1 MRKKLLV
8 LGLSMAGVLMLSN
21 SAFADEWKRNN
32 VGWWYQESTG
42 AYPTSRW
49 SNIGGKWYYFDNV
62 GYMVHDKWIGDYYL
76 GSDGAMLTSTVT
88 PDGYRVD
95 TSGKWI
101 SSSPEETIFENFIQ
115 NGEYEQYIADWY
127 ADPAKYG
134 YLDIDGDGKKEL
146 IITSDG
152 VFFFALICSADLQ
165 SGEVTVLDN
174 GYYYGNLRYSEKHHA
189 LVLTDVRPNS
199 MMGDYA
205 FVEINGSGMDVK
217 FHLGWDATG
226 GECYYYKD
234 KTKIS
239 EQEFSEYFK
248 DLKELDYM

>member
-1 MRKKLLV
+1 
-8 LGLSMAGVLMLSN
+8 MAGVLVLSN
-21 SAFADEWKRNN
+21 IAFAGEWKRNN

-49 SNIGGKWYYFDNV
+49 SNIGEKWYYFDNV

-95 TSGKWI
+95 ASGKWI
-101 SSSPEETIFENFIQ
+101 YSSPEETIFGNFIQ
-115 NGEYEQYIADWY
+115 NGEYKQYIADWY

-152 VFFFALICSADLQ
+152 VFFM
-165 SGEVTVLDN
+165 
-174 GYYYGNLRYSEKHHA
+174 H
-189 LVLTDVRPNS
+189 
-199 MMGDYA
+199 
-205 FVEINGSGMDVK
+205 
-217 FHLGWDATG
+217 
-226 GECYYYKD
+226 
-234 KTKIS
+234 
-239 EQEFSEYFK
+239 
-248 DLKELDYM
+248 

>member
-1 MRKKLLV
+1 
-8 LGLSMAGVLMLSN
+8 
-21 SAFADEWKRNN
+21 
-32 VGWWYQESTG
+32 
-42 AYPTSRW
+42 
-49 SNIGGKWYYFDNV
+49 
-62 GYMVHDKWIGDYYL
+62 
-76 GSDGAMLTSTVT
+76 MLTSIVT
-88 PDGYRVD
+88 PAGYRVD
-95 TSGKWI
+95 ASGKWI
-101 SSSPEETIFENFIQ
+101 YSSPEETIFGNFIQ
-115 NGEYEQYIADWY
+115 NGEYKQYIADWY

-152 VFFFALICSADLQ
+152 DFFYALICSADLQ

-174 GYYYGNLRYSEKHHA
+174 GYYYGSLRYSEKHHA

-217 FHLGWDATG
+217 FHLGWDATE
-226 GECYYYKD
+226 GERYYKD

>member
-1 MRKKLLV
+1 MIV
-8 LGLSMAGVLMLSN
+8 LGLSMAGVLVLSN
-21 SAFADEWKRNN
+21 IAFAGEWKRNN

-42 AYPTSRW
+42 TYPMSRW

-88 PDGYRVD
+88 LDGYRVD
-95 TSGKWI
+95 ASGKWI
-101 SSSPEETIFENFIQ
+101 YSSPEETIFGNFIQ
-115 NGEYEQYIADWY
+115 NGEYKQYIADWY

-152 VFFFALICSADLQ
+152 VFFYALICSADLQ

-174 GYYYGNLRYSEKHHA
+174 GYYYGSLRYSEKHHA

-217 FHLGWDATG
+217 FHLGWDATE
-226 GECYYYKD
+226 GERYYKD

>member
-1 MRKKLLV
+1 M
-8 LGLSMAGVLMLSN
+8 
-21 SAFADEWKRNN
+21 
-32 VGWWYQESTG
+32 
-42 AYPTSRW
+42 SRW

-95 TSGKWI
+95 ASGKWI
-101 SSSPEETIFENFIQ
+101 YSSPEETIFGNFIQ
-115 NGEYEQYIADWY
+115 NGEYKQYIADWY

-152 VFFFALICSADLQ
+152 VFFYALICSADLQ

-174 GYYYGNLRYSEKHHA
+174 GYYYGSLRYSEKHHA

-217 FHLGWDATG
+217 FHLGWDATE
-226 GECYYYKD
+226 GERYYKG

>member
-1 MRKKLLV
+1 
-8 LGLSMAGVLMLSN
+8 
-21 SAFADEWKRNN
+21 
-32 VGWWYQESTG
+32 
-42 AYPTSRW
+42 
-49 SNIGGKWYYFDNV
+49 
-62 GYMVHDKWIGDYYL
+62 MVHDKWIGDYYL

-95 TSGKWI
+95 ASGKWI
-101 SSSPEETIFENFIQ
+101 YSSPEETIFGNFIQ
-115 NGEYEQYIADWY
+115 NGEYKQYIADWY

-152 VFFFALICSADLQ
+152 VFFYALICSADLQ

-174 GYYYGNLRYSEKHHA
+174 GYYYGSLRYSEKHHA

-199 MMGDYA
+199 MMVDYA

-217 FHLGWDATG
+217 FHLGWDATE
-226 GECYYYKD
+226 GERYYKD

>member
-1 MRKKLLV
+1 M
-8 LGLSMAGVLMLSN
+8 
-21 SAFADEWKRNN
+21 
-32 VGWWYQESTG
+32 
-42 AYPTSRW
+42 SRW

-76 GSDGAMLTSTVT
+76 GSDGTMLTSTVT

-95 TSGKWI
+95 ASGKWI
-101 SSSPEETIFENFIQ
+101 YSSPEETIFGNFIQ
-115 NGEYEQYIADWY
+115 NGEYKQYIADWY

-152 VFFFALICSADLQ
+152 VFFYALICSADLQ

-174 GYYYGNLRYSEKHHA
+174 GYYYGSLRYSEKHHA

-217 FHLGWDATG
+217 FHLGWDATE
-226 GECYYYKD
+226 GERYYKD

>member
-1 MRKKLLV
+1 
-8 LGLSMAGVLMLSN
+8 
-21 SAFADEWKRNN
+21 
-32 VGWWYQESTG
+32 
-42 AYPTSRW
+42 
-49 SNIGGKWYYFDNV
+49 
-62 GYMVHDKWIGDYYL
+62 MVHDKWIGDYYL
-76 GSDGAMLTSTVT
+76 GSDGAMLASTVT

-95 TSGKWI
+95 ASGKWI
-101 SSSPEETIFENFIQ
+101 YSSPEETIFGNFIQ
-115 NGEYEQYIADWY
+115 NGEYKQYIADWY

-152 VFFFALICSADLQ
+152 VFFYALICSADLQ

-174 GYYYGNLRYSEKHHA
+174 GYYYGSLRYSEKHHA

-217 FHLGWDATG
+217 FHLGWDATE
-226 GECYYYKD
+226 GERYYKD

>member
-1 MRKKLLV
+1 MSAGGIRKV
-8 LGLSMAGVLMLSN
+8 
-21 SAFADEWKRNN
+21 
-32 VGWWYQESTG
+32 QEHTRRDDG
-42 AYPTSRW
+42 AIQAK
-49 SNIGGKWYYFDNV
+49 NGIIIDNV
-62 GYMVHDKWIGDYYL
+62 GYMVHDKWIRDYYL

-95 TSGKWI
+95 
-101 SSSPEETIFENFIQ
+101 
-115 NGEYEQYIADWY
+115 A
-127 ADPAKYG
+127 
-134 YLDIDGDGKKEL
+134 
-146 IITSDG
+146 
-152 VFFFALICSADLQ
+152 
-165 SGEVTVLDN
+165 
-174 GYYYGNLRYSEKHHA
+174 SEKHHA

-217 FHLGWDATG
+217 FHLGWDATE
-226 GECYYYKD
+226 GERYYKD

>member
-1 MRKKLLV
+1 MIV
-8 LGLSMAGVLMLSN
+8 LGLSVAGVLMLSN
-21 SAFADEWKRNN
+21 IAFAGEWKRNN

-49 SNIGGKWYYFDNV
+49 SNIGEKWYYFDNV

-76 GSDGAMLTSTVT
+76 GSDGTMLTSIVT
-88 PDGYRVD
+88 PAGYRVD
-95 TSGKWI
+95 ASGKWI
-101 SSSPEETIFENFIQ
+101 YSSPEETIFGNFIQ
-115 NGEYEQYIADWY
+115 NGEYKQYIADWY

-152 VFFFALICSADLQ
+152 VFFYALICSADLQ

-174 GYYYGNLRYSEKHHA
+174 GYYYGSLRYSEKHHA

-217 FHLGWDATG
+217 FHLGWDATE
-226 GECYYYKD
+226 GERYYKD

>member
-1 MRKKLLV
+1 M
-8 LGLSMAGVLMLSN
+8 
-21 SAFADEWKRNN
+21 
-32 VGWWYQESTG
+32 
-42 AYPTSRW
+42 SRW

-76 GSDGAMLTSTVT
+76 GSDGTMLTSTVT

-95 TSGKWI
+95 ASEKWI
-101 SSSPEETIFENFIQ
+101 YSSPEETIFGNYIQ
-115 NGEYEQYIADWY
+115 NGEYKQYIADWY

-152 VFFFALICSADLQ
+152 VFFYALICSADLQ

-174 GYYYGNLRYSEKHHA
+174 GYYYGSLRYSEKHHA

-217 FHLGWDATG
+217 FHLGWDATE
-226 GECYYYKD
+226 GERYYKD

>member
-1 MRKKLLV
+1 MGMEKK
-8 LGLSMAGVLMLSN
+8 
-21 SAFADEWKRNN
+21 
-32 VGWWYQESTG
+32 
-42 AYPTSRW
+42 
-49 SNIGGKWYYFDNV
+49 
-62 GYMVHDKWIGDYYL
+62 
-76 GSDGAMLTSTVT
+76 
-88 PDGYRVD
+88 
-95 TSGKWI
+95 
-101 SSSPEETIFENFIQ
+101 
-115 NGEYEQYIADWY
+115 
-127 ADPAKYG
+127 
-134 YLDIDGDGKKEL
+134 L

-152 VFFFALICSADLQ
+152 VFFYALICSADLQ

-174 GYYYGNLRYSEKHHA
+174 GYYYGSLRYSEKHHA

-217 FHLGWDATG
+217 FHLGWDATE
-226 GECYYYKD
+226 GERYYKD

>member
-1 MRKKLLV
+1 MIV
-8 LGLSMAGVLMLSN
+8 LGLSMAGVLVLSN
-21 SAFADEWKRNN
+21 IAFAGEWKRNN

-49 SNIGGKWYYFDNV
+49 SNIGEKWYYFDNV

-95 TSGKWI
+95 ASGKWI
-101 SSSPEETIFENFIQ
+101 YSSPEETIFGNFIQ
-115 NGEYEQYIADWY
+115 NGEYKQYIADWY

-152 VFFFALICSADLQ
+152 VFFYALICSADLQ

-174 GYYYGNLRYSEKHHA
+174 GYYYGSLRYSEKHHA

-217 FHLGWDATG
+217 FHLGWDATE
-226 GECYYYKD
+226 GERYYKD

>member
-1 MRKKLLV
+1 
-8 LGLSMAGVLMLSN
+8 MLSN
-21 SAFADEWKRNN
+21 IAFAGEWKRNN

-49 SNIGGKWYYFDNV
+49 SNIGEKWYYFDNV

-76 GSDGAMLTSTVT
+76 GSDGTMLTSIVT
-88 PDGYRVD
+88 PAGYRVD
-95 TSGKWI
+95 ASGKWI
-101 SSSPEETIFENFIQ
+101 YSSPEETIFGNFIQ
-115 NGEYEQYIADWY
+115 NGEYKQYIADWY

-152 VFFFALICSADLQ
+152 VFFYALICSADLQ

-174 GYYYGNLRYSEKHHA
+174 GYYYGSLRYSEKHHA

-217 FHLGWDATG
+217 FHLGWDATE
-226 GECYYYKD
+226 GERYYKD

>member
-1 MRKKLLV
+1 
-8 LGLSMAGVLMLSN
+8 
-21 SAFADEWKRNN
+21 
-32 VGWWYQESTG
+32 
-42 AYPTSRW
+42 
-49 SNIGGKWYYFDNV
+49 
-62 GYMVHDKWIGDYYL
+62 MVHDKWIGDYYL
-76 GSDGAMLTSTVT
+76 GSDGAMLTSIVT
-88 PDGYRVD
+88 PAGYRVD
-95 TSGKWI
+95 ASGKWI
-101 SSSPEETIFENFIQ
+101 YSSPEETIFGNFIQ
-115 NGEYEQYIADWY
+115 NGEYKQYIADWY

-152 VFFFALICSADLQ
+152 VFFYALICSADLQ

-174 GYYYGNLRYSEKHHA
+174 GYYYGSLRYSEKHHA

-217 FHLGWDATG
+217 FHLGWDATE
-226 GECYYYKD
+226 GERYYKD

>member
-1 MRKKLLV
+1 MIV
-8 LGLSMAGVLMLSN
+8 LGLSMAGVLVLSN
-21 SAFADEWKRNN
+21 IAFAGEWKRNN

-49 SNIGGKWYYFDNV
+49 SNIGEKWYYFDNV

-95 TSGKWI
+95 ASGKWI
-101 SSSPEETIFENFIQ
+101 YSSPEETIFGNFIQ
-115 NGEYEQYIADWY
+115 NGEYKQYIADWY

-134 YLDIDGDGKKEL
+134 YFDIAGDGNKEL

-152 VFFFALICSADLQ
+152 VFFYALICSADLQ

-174 GYYYGNLRYSEKHHA
+174 GYYYGSLRYSEKHHA

-217 FHLGWDATG
+217 FHLGWDATE
-226 GECYYYKD
+226 GERYYKD

>member
-1 MRKKLLV
+1 
-8 LGLSMAGVLMLSN
+8 
-21 SAFADEWKRNN
+21 
-32 VGWWYQESTG
+32 
-42 AYPTSRW
+42 
-49 SNIGGKWYYFDNV
+49 
-62 GYMVHDKWIGDYYL
+62 MVHDKQIGDYYL
-76 GSDGAMLTSTVT
+76 GSDGTMLTSIVT
-88 PDGYRVD
+88 PAGYRVD
-95 TSGKWI
+95 ASGKWI
-101 SSSPEETIFENFIQ
+101 YSSPEETIFGNFIQ
-115 NGEYEQYIADWY
+115 NGEYKQYIADWY

-134 YLDIDGDGKKEL
+134 YLDIDGDGKKKL

-152 VFFFALICSADLQ
+152 VFFYALICSADLQ

-174 GYYYGNLRYSEKHHA
+174 GYYYGSLRYSEKHHA

-217 FHLGWDATG
+217 FHLGWDATE
-226 GECYYYKD
+226 GERYYKD

>member
-1 MRKKLLV
+1 
-8 LGLSMAGVLMLSN
+8 
-21 SAFADEWKRNN
+21 
-32 VGWWYQESTG
+32 
-42 AYPTSRW
+42 
-49 SNIGGKWYYFDNV
+49 
-62 GYMVHDKWIGDYYL
+62 MVHDKWIGDYYL

-95 TSGKWI
+95 ASGKWI
-101 SSSPEETIFENFIQ
+101 YSSPEETIFGNFIQ
-115 NGEYEQYIADWY
+115 NGEYKQYIADWY

-152 VFFFALICSADLQ
+152 VFFYALICSADLQ

-174 GYYYGNLRYSEKHHA
+174 GYYYGSLRYSEKHHA

-217 FHLGWDATG
+217 FHLGWDATE
-226 GECYYYKD
+226 GERYYKD

>member
-1 MRKKLLV
+1 
-8 LGLSMAGVLMLSN
+8 
-21 SAFADEWKRNN
+21 
-32 VGWWYQESTG
+32 
-42 AYPTSRW
+42 
-49 SNIGGKWYYFDNV
+49 
-62 GYMVHDKWIGDYYL
+62 
-76 GSDGAMLTSTVT
+76 MLTSIVT
-88 PDGYRVD
+88 PAGYRVD
-95 TSGKWI
+95 ASGKWI
-101 SSSPEETIFENFIQ
+101 YSSPEETIFGNFIQ
-115 NGEYEQYIADWY
+115 NGEYKQYIADWY

-152 VFFFALICSADLQ
+152 VFFYALICSADLQ

-174 GYYYGNLRYSEKHHA
+174 GYYYGNVGYMVHDKWIGDYYLGSDGTMLTSTVTPDGYRVDASEKHHA

-217 FHLGWDATG
+217 FHLGWDATE
-226 GECYYYKD
+226 GERYYKD

>member
-1 MRKKLLV
+1 MSAGGIRKI
-8 LGLSMAGVLMLSN
+8 
-21 SAFADEWKRNN
+21 
-32 VGWWYQESTG
+32 QEHTRRDDG
-42 AYPTSRW
+42 AIQAK
-49 SNIGGKWYYFDNV
+49 NGIIIDNV

-76 GSDGAMLTSTVT
+76 GSDGAVLTSTVT

-95 TSGKWI
+95 
-101 SSSPEETIFENFIQ
+101 
-115 NGEYEQYIADWY
+115 A
-127 ADPAKYG
+127 
-134 YLDIDGDGKKEL
+134 
-146 IITSDG
+146 
-152 VFFFALICSADLQ
+152 
-165 SGEVTVLDN
+165 
-174 GYYYGNLRYSEKHHA
+174 SEKHHA
-189 LVLTDVRPNS
+189 SVLTDVRPNS

>member
-1 MRKKLLV
+1 MEQYRRK
-8 LGLSMAGVLMLSN
+8 
-21 SAFADEWKRNN
+21 WC
-32 VGWWYQESTG
+32 
-42 AYPTSRW
+42 
-49 SNIGGKWYYFDNV
+49 YFDNV

-95 TSGKWI
+95 ASG
-101 SSSPEETIFENFIQ
+101 
-115 NGEYEQYIADWY
+115 
-127 ADPAKYG
+127 
-134 YLDIDGDGKKEL
+134 
-146 IITSDG
+146 
-152 VFFFALICSADLQ
+152 
-165 SGEVTVLDN
+165 
-174 GYYYGNLRYSEKHHA
+174 KHHA

-199 MMGDYA
+199 MMVDYA

-217 FHLGWDATG
+217 FHLGWDATE
-226 GECYYYKD
+226 GERYYKD

>member
-1 MRKKLLV
+1 
-8 LGLSMAGVLMLSN
+8 
-21 SAFADEWKRNN
+21 
-32 VGWWYQESTG
+32 
-42 AYPTSRW
+42 
-49 SNIGGKWYYFDNV
+49 
-62 GYMVHDKWIGDYYL
+62 MVHDKWIGDYYL
-76 GSDGAMLTSTVT
+76 GSDGAMLIGTVT

-95 TSGKWI
+95 ASGKWI
-101 SSSPEETIFENFIQ
+101 YSSPEETIFGNFIQ
-115 NGEYEQYIADWY
+115 NGEYKQYIADWY

-152 VFFFALICSADLQ
+152 VFFYALICSADLQ

-174 GYYYGNLRYSEKHHA
+174 GYYYGSLRYSEKHHA

-217 FHLGWDATG
+217 FHLGWDATE
-226 GECYYYKD
+226 GERYYKD

>member
-1 MRKKLLV
+1 
-8 LGLSMAGVLMLSN
+8 
-21 SAFADEWKRNN
+21 
-32 VGWWYQESTG
+32 
-42 AYPTSRW
+42 
-49 SNIGGKWYYFDNV
+49 
-62 GYMVHDKWIGDYYL
+62 MVHDKWIGDYYL

-95 TSGKWI
+95 ASGKLI
-101 SSSPEETIFENFIQ
+101 YSSPEETIFGNFIQ
-115 NGEYEQYIADWY
+115 NGEYKQYIADWY

-152 VFFFALICSADLQ
+152 VFFYALICSADLQ

-174 GYYYGNLRYSEKHHA
+174 GYYYGSLRYSEKHHA

-217 FHLGWDATG
+217 FHLGWDATE
-226 GECYYYKD
+226 GERYYKD

>member
-1 MRKKLLV
+1 
-8 LGLSMAGVLMLSN
+8 
-21 SAFADEWKRNN
+21 
-32 VGWWYQESTG
+32 
-42 AYPTSRW
+42 
-49 SNIGGKWYYFDNV
+49 
-62 GYMVHDKWIGDYYL
+62 MVHDKWIGDYYL

-95 TSGKWI
+95 
-101 SSSPEETIFENFIQ
+101 
-115 NGEYEQYIADWY
+115 A
-127 ADPAKYG
+127 
-134 YLDIDGDGKKEL
+134 
-146 IITSDG
+146 
-152 VFFFALICSADLQ
+152 
-165 SGEVTVLDN
+165 
-174 GYYYGNLRYSEKHHA
+174 SEKHHA

-217 FHLGWDATG
+217 FHLGWDATE
-226 GECYYYKD
+226 GERYYKD

>member
-1 MRKKLLV
+1 MKKKLLV
-8 LGLSMAGVLMLSN
+8 LELSVAGVLMLSN
-21 SAFADEWKRNN
+21 TAFAGEWKRNN

-49 SNIGGKWYYFDNV
+49 SNIGEKWYYFDNV

-95 TSGKWI
+95 
-101 SSSPEETIFENFIQ
+101 
-115 NGEYEQYIADWY
+115 A
-127 ADPAKYG
+127 
-134 YLDIDGDGKKEL
+134 
-146 IITSDG
+146 
-152 VFFFALICSADLQ
+152 
-165 SGEVTVLDN
+165 
-174 GYYYGNLRYSEKHHA
+174 SEKHHA

-217 FHLGWDATG
+217 FHLGWDATE
-226 GECYYYKD
+226 GERYYKD

>member
-1 MRKKLLV
+1 MKKKLLV

-21 SAFADEWKRNN
+21 TAFAGEWKRNN

-42 AYPTSRW
+42 TYPTSRW
-49 SNIGGKWYYFDNV
+49 SNIGEKWYYFDNV

-76 GSDGAMLTSTVT
+76 GSDGTMLTSIVT
-88 PDGYRVD
+88 PAGYRVD
-95 TSGKWI
+95 ASGKWI
-101 SSSPEETIFENFIQ
+101 YSSPEETIFGNFIQ
-115 NGEYEQYIADWY
+115 NGEYKQYIADWY

-152 VFFFALICSADLQ
+152 VFFYALICSADLQ

-174 GYYYGNLRYSEKHHA
+174 GYYYGSLRYSEKHHA

-217 FHLGWDATG
+217 FHLGWDATE
-226 GECYYYKD
+226 GERYYKD